1 MIHRVFA
8 NQPSFHVIE
17 FTSGLNVVLAE
28 RKDSASQKDTRNS
41 LGKSTL
47 IEIIDFCL
55 GSRVTTGEGLCIET
69 LQEWEFGVEITLSG
83 NKVQATRTIKTP
95 NRIIING
102 PTAGWNHQPEYD
114 AKEGEHTFNLETWKA
129 LLGWAL
135 FGLMPVETP
144 IRYKPSFRSL
154 LSYFIRRGVD
164 AYTDPFRHFRLQKP
178 WDIQL
183 HNAFLLGL
191 NWENAAKWQDL
202 RDQEDALKAMN
213 KAIKTGVLEG
223 VMGTVGELEA
233 ERVQLESSVE
243 RERKGLA
250 GFRVHQQYE
259 TIQAE
264 ADRLTQ
270 EIHNFININIV
281 ERKKLRRYEESISTE
296 NPPDEIQLESVYKE
310 AGLVF
315 SDSIKKTLDDAKNFH
330 RQLIENRRSFLESE
344 VNRIRKQITDRDSLI
359 KTLTEERAN
368 HLEILKTHGAFE
380 EYSRLQE
387 EHVVTKEK
395 LEKVKSR
402 ISDIRN
408 MSAKQ
413 RDIKVSCVE
422 LGKAAELD
430 YEERRAL

>member
-1 MIHRVFA
+1 M
-8 NQPSFHVIE
+8 
-17 FTSGLNVVLAE
+17 
-28 RKDSASQKDTRNS
+28 
-41 LGKSTL
+41 
-47 IEIIDFCL
+47 
-55 GSRVTTGEGLCIET
+55 
-69 LQEWEFGVEITLSG
+69 
-83 NKVQATRTIKTP
+83 
-95 NRIIING
+95 
-102 PTAGWNHQPEYD
+102 
-114 AKEGEHTFNLETWKA
+114 
-129 LLGWAL
+129 
-135 FGLMPVETP
+135 
-144 IRYKPSFRSL
+144 
-154 LSYFIRRGVD
+154 
-164 AYTDPFRHFRLQKP
+164 
-178 WDIQL
+178 
-183 HNAFLLGL
+183 
-191 NWENAAKWQDL
+191 
-202 RDQEDALKAMN
+202 KAMN

-330 RQLIENRRSFLESE
+330 RQLIENRRSFLEAE